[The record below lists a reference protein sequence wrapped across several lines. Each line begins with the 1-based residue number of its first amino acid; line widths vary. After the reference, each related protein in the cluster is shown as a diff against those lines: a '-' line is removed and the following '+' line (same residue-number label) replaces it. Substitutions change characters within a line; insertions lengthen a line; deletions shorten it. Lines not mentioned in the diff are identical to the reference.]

1 MKRLACLCALT
12 LALLAQCPVGGGPVV
27 SRYKAAPAEMWEQR
41 SVESGS
47 SLYVQD
53 NFKGGERAS
62 VIVIGGYKDMAM
74 ELAVYVFDANGNC
87 VARFDEGADYC
98 AVEWYPPTTGRYLI
112 EVRNRGNGSTIRM
125 VIR

>member
-12 LALLAQCPVGGGPVV
+12 LAVLVQGHVGGGPVV
-27 SRYKAAPAEMWEQR
+27 RRYKEPPAKMWEKH
-41 SVESGS
+41 SVESGR
-47 SLYVQD
+47 SLYLQD

-62 VIVIGGYKDMAM
+62 VIVIGNEEFVMD
-74 ELAVYVFDANGNC
+74 LAVYVFDADGNC

-98 AVEWYPPTTGRYLI
+98 AVEWYPPTPGRYTI
-112 EVRNRGNGSTIRM
+112 EVRNRGGGSDIRV